1 MPMVGGKKYPYT
13 EEGKKQAKKAQKMM
27 KSEKKMPMPEMAK
40 KSALSRMLK
49 AKKGM
54 Y

>member
-13 EEGKKQAKKAQKMM
+13 EEGKKQAKKA
-27 KSEKKMPMPEMAK
+27 EKKMPMPEMAK